1 MILLKKIVEKSV
13 GRKVCRVEE
22 ERCGEVSEK
31 TVVEKRRKIA
41 LWGSVGGG
49 REVSVTSVVEKY

>member
-22 ERCGEVSEK
+22 ECCGEVSEK
-31 TVVEKRRKIA
+31 TVVEKC
-41 LWGSVGGG
+41 
-49 REVSVTSVVEKY
+49 